1 MTHTYTHVHIF
12 TFFFFAFQVKLYP
25 IKKWQDLFNSV
36 ECYLLRYC
44 EEFELDECPLV
55 LSDFVLRQLMRLHRA
70 VNFARYGNT
79 ELCRRRHLILEAFPV
94 L

>member
-1 MTHTYTHVHIF
+1 MHALLIHSLRCLC
-12 TFFFFAFQVKLYP
+12 FQVKLYP

-70 VNFARYGNT
+70 VNFARYKICKYVYERN
-79 ELCRRRHLILEAFPV
+79 RRCSF
-94 L
+94 